1 MSDVLEAKNAS
12 PLSYVEVYF
21 ASPLERIALVREGVQ
36 AAEAKRIFQDVGVG
50 QGAGLELLN
59 LSAATVNKKAQARA
73 TLSREESERVI
84 GFARLVGQ
92 VKAMVQESG
101 HPDGFDAGAWLTRWL
116 TEPLAAFGGLK
127 PAQLMDTMEG
137 QGLVSSAL
145 AKLQSGAYA

>member
-1 MSDVLEAKNAS
+1 MSDILEAEDS
-12 PLSYVEVYF
+12 TQLSYVEVYF
-21 ASPLERIALVREGVQ
+21 ASPLERIALVKEGVQ

-101 HPDGFDAGAWLTRWL
+101 NPQNFDAGAWLTRWL
-116 TEPLAAFGGLK
+116 TEPLPAFGGLK

>member
-1 MSDVLEAKNAS
+1 MSDIFEAENAA
-12 PLSYVEVYF
+12 LSYVEVYF
-21 ASPLERIALVREGVQ
+21 ASPLERIALVKEGVQ

-59 LSAATVNKKAQARA
+59 LSAAPVNKKAQARA

-101 HPDGFDAGAWLTRWL
+101 NPQNFDAGAWLTRWL
-116 TEPLAAFGGLK
+116 TEPLPAFGGIK